1 MNLHHTQSK
10 AWNISL
16 DDCKVWQKSHLFIYM
31 VTFWEIFFF
40 LTLLSLFLL
49 HLHLSFFSWIS
60 HHSKRFQVSS
70 HFFSVETHQLFTPSC
85 NSNNKNS
92 LSSSIRSSG
101 YVYLKTIFKFLHL
114 LCSLYFPQLVD
125 FCLFQLFSFSF
136 FFYICDGQT

>member
-1 MNLHHTQSK
+1 MNLHQAKLEIFLWMT
-10 AWNISL
+10 A
-16 DDCKVWQKSHLFIYM
+16 KSDKSP
-31 VTFWEIFFF
+31 TSSSSWSPSGKSFFF
-40 LTLLSLFLL
+40 LTLLSLFQL